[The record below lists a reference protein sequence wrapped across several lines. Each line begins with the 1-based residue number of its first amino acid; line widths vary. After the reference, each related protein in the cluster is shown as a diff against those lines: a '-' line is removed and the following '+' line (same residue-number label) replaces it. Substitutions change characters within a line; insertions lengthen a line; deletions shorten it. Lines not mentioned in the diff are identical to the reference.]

1 MLRSCCEIC
10 HALFSVCISWREDG
24 KLLRLL
30 IMEFIYSD
38 ISFRKISLTAGTED
52 RNARVERS

>member
-1 MLRSCCEIC
+1 MKYAMLC
-10 HALFSVCISWREDG
+10 FSVCISWRKDG

-38 ISFRKISLTAGTED
+38 ISFRKISVTAGTED